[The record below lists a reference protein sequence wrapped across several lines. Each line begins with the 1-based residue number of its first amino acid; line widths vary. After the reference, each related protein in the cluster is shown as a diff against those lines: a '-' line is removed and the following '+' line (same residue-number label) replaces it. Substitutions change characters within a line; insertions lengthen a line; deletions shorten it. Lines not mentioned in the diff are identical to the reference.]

1 MIEIG
6 GIAPDF
12 TLTSHLGDEVQLS
25 SYKSQKNLVLSFHIY
40 SFTGGWTHQ
49 VSSFRLNNKDF
60 EDIDTQILGISCDSK
75 PSQTAFSGSLGSI
88 PYPLLSDFYPH
99 GHVSKLYG
107 VFNQEKGTP
116 LRAIVIINKDGQVV
130 FSKTY
135 SSASDLDPKDILQ
148 EVKNLC

>member
-1 MIEIG
+1 MIETG

-25 SYKSQKNLVLSFHIY
+25 SYKSQKNIVLSFHIY

-75 PSQTAFSGSLGSI
+75 PAQTAFSGSLGSI
-88 PYPLLSDFYPH
+88 PYPLLSDFYCSLWSH
-99 GHVSKLYG
+99 
-107 VFNQEKGTP
+107 N
-116 LRAIVIINKDGQVV
+116 
-130 FSKTY
+130 
-135 SSASDLDPKDILQ
+135 LDPMVLYMEEKSLVMFFPHWVQ
-148 EVKNLC
+148 EIEPKTIEKWFNNRI